1 MNMSLTPI
9 VETAF
14 VYITDLLVERLAS
27 TMQFHN
33 LQHTLDVFEAVNEI
47 SKHTILNEDE
57 NTTLQLAALFHDTGY
72 AFQYMGHEDISI
84 AIAGTYLMQ
93 QGYYKGMYDPVLGCI
108 EATKIPQSPKNLM
121 QQVICDADLSHF
133 AKPNYIEYADQLRN
147 EWEILLRRT
156 YTDEE
161 WSQLNIAVLS
171 NHQYFTDY
179 GKTVMQ
185 AMKQQNIDLM
195 RNVS

>member
-1 MNMSLTPI
+1 MPVAQI
-9 VETAF
+9 VEKALI
-14 VYITDLLVERLAS
+14 YITDLITERMPPGLH
-27 TMQFHN
+27 FHN

-47 SKHTILNEDE
+47 GAHIDLSKDDK
-57 NTTLQLAALFHDTGY
+57 TTLQLSALFHDTGY
-72 AFQYMGHEDISI
+72 AFQYIGHEDISI

-93 QGYYKGMYDPVLGCI
+93 QGYHKGMYSPVLDCI
-108 EATKIPQSPKNLM
+108 EATRMPQSPQNLI
-121 QQVICDADLSHF
+121 QQIICDADFHHF
-133 AKPNYIEYADQLRN
+133 AKANYLAYAGCLRK
-147 EWEILLRRT
+147 EWEVHLKRK

-195 RNVS
+195 RNSN